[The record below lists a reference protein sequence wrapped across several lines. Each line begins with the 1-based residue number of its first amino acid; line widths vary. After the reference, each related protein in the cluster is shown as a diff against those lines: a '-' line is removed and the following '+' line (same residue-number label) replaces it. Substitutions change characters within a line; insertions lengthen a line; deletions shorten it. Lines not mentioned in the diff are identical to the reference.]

1 MKAAV
6 FQGRGL
12 GHQIETVADPTPT
25 DMQVVLRIERSGLCG
40 TDVSLTKKRDIPTL
54 LGPDMENAFAAP
66 GTILGHEYCG
76 EVVEVGPAVH
86 RLKLGDLVAPMFFTG
101 CNACAACL
109 LGDPAHCSSAS
120 PSMGGFAEYGLAH
133 DRFSVRL
140 PEGLG
145 SADGALVEPL
155 ATSLRTVAVANI
167 SPGDRVLV
175 LGAGALGLGVAF
187 LARAMGAS
195 RIAAVARTD
204 AKAESAARM
213 GVDHFLTQGEDV
225 AQQVADL
232 LGGYPDVVFETAGVP
247 GLIDQAIAC
256 VRPSGTIVS
265 AGTCLV
271 PEMTGHAIAA
281 LKTLTIKYT
290 MAYELKDFE
299 LIADLLARDRES
311 PLRDIA
317 STAPIGFEDFASAF
331 EAQSRGSLASKVT
344 LDPWKKAS

>member
-6 FQGRGL
+6 FQGRGR
-12 GHQIETVADPTPT
+12 GHQIETVADPSPS
-25 DMQVVLRIERSGLCG
+25 DVQVVLRIERSGLCG
-40 TDVSLTKKRDIPTL
+40 TDVSLTKERDSPTL
-54 LGPDMENAFAAP
+54 IGPDLENAFAAP

-76 EVVEVGPAVH
+76 EVVEVGSGAQ

-101 CNACAACL
+101 CNTCAACL
-109 LGDPAHCSSAS
+109 LGDPAHCASAT

-133 DRFSVRL
+133 DRFSLRL
-140 PEGLG
+140 PEGLT

-155 ATSLRTVAVANI
+155 ATSLRTVTIADI

-187 LARAMGAS
+187 FARMMGA
-195 RIAAVARTD
+195 RGIAAVARTD
-204 AKAESAARM
+204 AKAQSAARM
-213 GVDHFLTQGEDV
+213 GVDHFLTQSDDIP
-225 AQQVADL
+225 QQAADL

-256 VRPSGTIVS
+256 ARPSGTIVS

-290 MAYELKDFE
+290 MAYEVKDFAV
-299 LIADLLARDRES
+299 IADLLARDKDS

-317 STAPIGFEDFASAF
+317 SAAPIGFGDFASAF

-344 LDPWKKAS
+344 LDPWKKAA